1 MVLKNKI
8 VLFNSE
14 QMSVFTESK
23 KANFFHNLAALLN
36 NMKCEFFVIYP
47 TNFLLRINFIF

>member
-36 NMKCEFFVIYP
+36 NMKCEFFVFYP